1 MAPLLEKSTKAKSV
15 GSRQEYYVIL
25 WTFKLLK
32 IGPLLGVQMSR
43 FQAIKQVF
51 SGPIDHPSFWNFMSM
66 LECAEGPLCLDT
78 VCEELE
84 ISDAELSYFL
94 TFLAKLEYHVEI
106 RLSEGE
112 KLLIPPSE
120 TARIAFDFS
129 LKEWLAFQAHFPDM
143 SACED
148 RPFHEIF
155 VEKMAQVEGQNPE
168 YDLFRALEEE
178 GEEVA
183 ILKGEIGELGERN
196 PEVLPK
202 LYQATSQK
210 KVVATTL
217 RDGRSFDF
225 YPHKIVYLDGGLSII
240 GEDTKDRSLLTFY
253 VESVDS
259 LEVDTEAEYR
269 ANFTPHEVYDFIAA
283 IRAVSGVEE
292 RLVLKIVGESELDF
306 KPPFI
311 YLGNPYITENPEGE
325 RIWAANVETSPELY
339 EWLYQMRASIQ
350 ILDPIHMAN
359 EFEDYCHKRACERVD
374 ELKKVS

>member
-1 MAPLLEKSTKAKSV
+1 
-15 GSRQEYYVIL
+15 
-25 WTFKLLK
+25 
-32 IGPLLGVQMSR
+32 MSR
-43 FQAIKQVF
+43 FQAMKQAYT
-51 SGPIDHPSFWNFMSM
+51 GPIDHPAFWNFMSM
-66 LECAEGPLCLDT
+66 LEEAKGPLSLDS
-78 VCEELE
+78 VCGELE
-84 ISDAELSYFL
+84 ISDAELSFFL
-94 TFLAKLEYHVEI
+94 TFLSKLEYNVEV
-106 RLSEGE
+106 RLGDGE
-112 KLLIPPSE
+112 RLLIPPPE
-120 TARIAFDFS
+120 TSRIAFDFS

-143 SACED
+143 NASEE

-196 PEVLPK
+196 PEILPK
-202 LYQATSQK
+202 LYHATSEK
-210 KVVATTL
+210 KIIATTL
-217 RDGRSFDF
+217 SDGRSFDF

-253 VESVDS
+253 IESVET
-259 LEVDTEAEYR
+259 LEVDEEGEYK

-292 RLVLKIVGESELDF
+292 RLVLKVVGDAELDF

-311 YLGNPYITENPEGE
+311 YLGNPYIAENPEGE
-325 RIWAANVETSPELY
+325 RIWAANVEVSTELY
-339 EWLYQMRASIQ
+339 EWLYQMRANIQ

-374 ELKKVS
+374 ELKKAS